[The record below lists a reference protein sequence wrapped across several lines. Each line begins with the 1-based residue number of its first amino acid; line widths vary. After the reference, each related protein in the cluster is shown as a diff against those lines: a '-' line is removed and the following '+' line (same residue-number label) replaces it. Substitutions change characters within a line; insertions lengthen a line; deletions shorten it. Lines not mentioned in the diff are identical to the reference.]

1 MHLKP
6 RQYYVDLY
14 DRFTVDE
21 CRRFERSCREFKSKE
36 GEKSSAKEI
45 ARAAAL
51 ACECGL
57 YFLKG
62 ARYEKKEET
71 IQGWMKRDERRDE
84 LLQFTSAPKGIS
96 CLSCGQAMSV
106 SLKELD
112 GDNYDRVLFM
122 FKCPSGHLPHR
133 AFYDDGTE
141 WKRQKPSCPTCK
153 HPMVEASVRK
163 DRSIQTTISCTH
175 CDHTDTTV
183 LDLDTKEEA
192 LVDPDFVQD
201 RERFCLSDEDG
212 QEFIR
217 SQADFK
223 YVQAA
228 LDEIK
233 KKEQNK
239 ELYEKMEKVRKLK
252 IIEVEQLLMPIL
264 AKEGFVKFQ
273 MKDPTITKD
282 VVVPFVVHDGKAGRE
297 EKESCRELKRIII
310 DILMDTNWRLMG
322 ELQYRLGM
330 LEGRLK
336 ACEREEDLIEIA
348 KDVF

>member
-1 MHLKP
+1 
-6 RQYYVDLY
+6 
-14 DRFTVDE
+14 
-21 CRRFERSCREFKSKE
+21 
-36 GEKSSAKEI
+36 
-45 ARAAAL
+45 
-51 ACECGL
+51 
-57 YFLKG
+57 
-62 ARYEKKEET
+62 
-71 IQGWMKRDERRDE
+71 
-84 LLQFTSAPKGIS
+84 
-96 CLSCGQAMSV
+96 
-106 SLKELD
+106 
-112 GDNYDRVLFM
+112 
-122 FKCPSGHLPHR
+122 
-133 AFYDDGTE
+133 
-141 WKRQKPSCPTCK
+141 
-153 HPMVEASVRK
+153 
-163 DRSIQTTISCTH
+163 
-175 CDHTDTTV
+175 
-183 LDLDTKEEA
+183 
-192 LVDPDFVQD
+192 
-201 RERFCLSDEDG
+201 
-212 QEFIR
+212 
-217 SQADFK
+217 
-223 YVQAA
+223 